1 MIGLPSLRSLDGA
14 QGARIW
20 LAAEATDMRCGF
32 DRLAER
38 VRGVIGQDPLSN
50 SFFVFRS
57 RRGDRLKILLWD
69 RDGFVLWYKRL
80 EVGVFKLPRLEEG
93 ARSVELRASELAMIL
108 DGIDMTKLKR
118 VPRYER
124 VTPGGERAEDR
135 ERTSGSNREKA
146 AV

>member
-1 MIGLPSLRSLDGA
+1 MTSLPSLRSLDRA

-38 VRGVIGQDPLSN
+38 VRTVIGQDPLAGHL
-50 SFFVFRS
+50 FVFRS
-57 RRGDRLKILLWD
+57 RRGDRLKILVWD

-80 EVGVFKLPRLEEG
+80 ETGVFKLPKVEAG
-93 ARSVELRASELAMIL
+93 SCSVELRASELAMIL
-108 DGIDMTKLKR
+108 DGIDMSRLKR

-124 VTPGGERAEDR
+124 AAGANQRMKTCAAE
-135 ERTSGSNREKA
+135 
-146 AV
+146 